1 MLGSKCLN
9 ETQALAGLLD
19 NELMS
24 RLSAPAPHPKRKVL
38 RTLQHP
44 LQVQRGG
51 GLGWLMAWAPPWS
64 RGVPTYDL
72 RWAKRSDSLCRG
84 W

>member
-24 RLSAPAPHPKRKVL
+24 RLSAPSPTPQAKGAEDP
-38 RTLQHP
+38 TTP
-44 LQVQRGG
+44 LASTEGWWVGLAD
-51 GLGWLMAWAPPWS
+51 GLGPSM
-64 RGVPTYDL
+64 V
-72 RWAKRSDSLCRG
+72 
-84 W
+84 